1 MENKTM
7 DDNKTIKDVRISC
20 IHEELNTLLEQ
31 IRNLSVNKNKLES
44 ELATLLS
51 PFKIGDIIKWET
63 ARSHFNYGR
72 IIKIRILYCDFS
84 SRTDFKWTV
93 SRILKDGSA
102 HRKPCSVFSY
112 QTPVLYSADSTI

>member
-1 MENKTM
+1 M
-7 DDNKTIKDVRISC
+7 DNNKTIKDVRISC

-63 ARSHFNYGR
+63 ARNHFNYGR

-112 QTPVLYSADSTI
+112 QTPVLHSADSTIT